1 MEEGEAETDSEGA
14 EQVGEGEGS
23 EWESDDEDVG
33 VWRVLAE
40 EREGIEARR
49 MERRLKKLRQVSQK
63 SAEWVLDG
71 PIDRAGGAKD
81 KTGQKRGLYLIGGDS
96 ERTVRRKKAK
106 IWLLESRPQE
116 SNQVLR
122 IFSVQERS

>member
-49 MERRLKKLRQVSQK
+49 MERRLKKTPPSVAEECRVGPGRPHRSRRRCQRQ
-63 SAEWVLDG
+63 
-71 PIDRAGGAKD
+71 DRAETRTIPD
-81 KTGQKRGLYLIGGDS
+81 WWGL
-96 ERTVRRKKAK
+96 
-106 IWLLESRPQE
+106 
-116 SNQVLR
+116 
-122 IFSVQERS
+122 